1 MKKKENIQI
10 MRGLAVLLV
19 VFQHA
24 LIAVFGAEGGIPLII
39 SICFS
44 IDVNVFMFIS

>member
-1 MKKKENIQI
+1 MRKIENIQI

-24 LIAVFGAEGGIPLII
+24 LSAVFGSGGYSTYHL
-39 SICFS
+39 
-44 IDVNVFMFIS
+44 DLLQY

>member
-1 MKKKENIQI
+1 MRKKENIQI

-24 LIAVFGAEGGIPLII
+24 LIAVFGAGGYPAYHL
-39 SICFS
+39 
-44 IDVNVFMFIS
+44 DLL

>member
-24 LIAVFGAEGGIPLII
+24 LIAVFGAGGYSANNL
-39 SICFS
+39 
-44 IDVNVFMFIS
+44 DMLQH